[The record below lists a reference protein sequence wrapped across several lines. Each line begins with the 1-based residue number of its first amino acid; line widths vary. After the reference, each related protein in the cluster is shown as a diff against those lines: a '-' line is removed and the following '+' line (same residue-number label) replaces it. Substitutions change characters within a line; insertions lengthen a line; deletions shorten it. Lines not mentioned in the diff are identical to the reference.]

1 VYTIAVGVR
10 GQQADI
16 RLIPRQIPMSG
27 SNQRPNIRGRAAAV
41 QPDNPYLRTHQIDDF
56 EHVAEDADYLE
67 SLDCPP
73 TTYLDDQSQSIVAT
87 NDSPD
92 VGFNY
97 SVNPYRGCSHGCS
110 YCFARPTHE
119 YLGFSAGI
127 DFETKIMVKRQAPEL
142 LRKFLARPKWNAE
155 PIIFSGVTDCYQ
167 PAEREFK
174 LTRGCLAVAAE
185 CRQPVAILTK
195 NALITRDLDVL
206 QELAAHQAVRAAVSV
221 TTLDQ
226 SLARVMEP
234 RTSAPAARL
243 RAIET
248 LAKAGVPTNVMIG
261 PIIPG
266 LTDSEV
272 PAILKAAS
280 EAGAI
285 GVHHT
290 ILRLPST
297 VKDVFLDW
305 IARQRPNHAAKVEAF
320 VRAARG
326 GKLNTSEFGK
336 RMRGTGPLV
345 DQIEQT
351 LRVFAKRYGLDGAG
365 PSLSNKSFRPPR
377 IAGAQMPLF

>member
-1 VYTIAVGVR
+1 M
-10 GQQADI
+10 
-16 RLIPRQIPMSG
+16 MSG
-27 SNQRPNIRGRAAAV
+27 ANSRPNIRGRAAGV
-41 QPDNPYLRTHQIDDF
+41 QPDNPYLHTRQVDDF
-56 EHVAEDADYLE
+56 EHVAEDEEYLDA
-67 SLDCPP
+67 LDRPP
-73 TTYLDDQSQSIVAT
+73 TQYLDDESQSIVAT

-92 VGFNY
+92 VSFNY

-110 YCFARPTHE
+110 YCYARPGHE
-119 YLGFSAGI
+119 YLGMSAGI
-127 DFETKIMVKRQAPEL
+127 DFETKILVKRRAPEL
-142 LRKFLARPKWNAE
+142 LRAFLARPKWTAE
-155 PIIFSGVTDCYQ
+155 TIVFSGVTDCYQ

-174 LTRGCLAVAAE
+174 LTRGCLEVLAE
-185 CRQPVAILTK
+185 CRQPVGLITK
-195 NALITRDLDVL
+195 NALITRDVDLL
-206 QELAAHQAVRAAVSV
+206 QELAAHQAVRVAISV

-226 SLARVMEP
+226 SLVRVMEP
-234 RTSAPAARL
+234 RTSAPTARL

-290 ILRLPST
+290 ILRLPTT

-326 GKLNTSEFGK
+326 GKLNTPEFGK
-336 RMRGTGPLV
+336 RMRGTGPLA

-351 LRVFAKRYGLDGAG
+351 LRVFTKRYGLDGKS
-365 PSLSNKSFRPPR
+365 PPLSNKAFRPPR
-377 IAGAQMPLF
+377 ISGEQLPLF